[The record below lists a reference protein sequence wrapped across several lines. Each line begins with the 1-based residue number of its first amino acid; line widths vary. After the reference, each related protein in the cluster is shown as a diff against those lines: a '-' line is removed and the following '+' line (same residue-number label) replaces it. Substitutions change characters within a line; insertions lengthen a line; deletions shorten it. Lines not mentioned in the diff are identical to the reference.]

1 MENFDLFCNSL
12 LEESKRF
19 LERAKGEND
28 PISINAFLHASLL
41 LSISSLEA
49 FVNGIAEDFKE
60 ASSLTVHEKSFLLE
74 KEISLSNGEFKLDN
88 RLKMSRLIER
98 IEFLF
103 RKFNYSKLDKK
114 LKWWQNLNEGIALR
128 NSLVHPKEYS
138 EIKIAQIE
146 STLKSVIECIDRLFK
161 AIYKKGFPSIKM
173 GLDSKLTF

>member
-1 MENFDLFCNSL
+1 MEKFDLFCDAL

-19 LERAKGEND
+19 LEKAKEEKEQIN
-28 PISINAFLHASLL
+28 ISAYLHASLL

-49 FVNGIAEDFKE
+49 FVNGISDDFRE

-74 KEISLSNGEFKLDN
+74 KDISLSNGEFKLDN
-88 RLKMSRLIER
+88 RLKMSRLMER

-103 RKFNYSKLDKK
+103 RKFNYSKLDKQ
-114 LKWWQNLNEGIALR
+114 LKWWQHFNEGISLR

-138 EIKIAQIE
+138 EIKFVQIE

-161 AIYKKGFPSIKM
+161 AVYKKGFPNIKM

>member
-1 MENFDLFCNSL
+1 MEKFDVFCNVL

-19 LERAKGEND
+19 LEKAKEEKKQIN
-28 PISINAFLHASLL
+28 INAYLHASLL

-49 FVNGIAEDFKE
+49 FVNGISDDFKG
-60 ASSLTVHEKSFLLE
+60 APSLNVYEKSFIVE
-74 KEISLSNGEFKLDN
+74 KDIVLSNGEFKLGN

-114 LKWWQNLNEGIALR
+114 LKWWQHLNEGISLR

-138 EIKIAQIE
+138 EIKVPQIE
-146 STLKSVIECIDRLFK
+146 STLKAVIECIDRLFI
-161 AIYKKGFPSIKM
+161 AVYKRGFPNIKM